1 MTKTKNTNNQGL
13 ALQLREDSFA
23 PLSDRLQLINKDIP
37 TPNKGQVLIK
47 VLASPINPS
56 DLVYL
61 QGNYGLPP
69 VANTFAGF
77 EGCGIVEK
85 ANAGIYGKWLEGKR
99 VAMGA
104 QAGFDGFW
112 GNYALTRATNCLP
125 LRDDIDDIQ
134 GSTLIVNPLT
144 SVCLV
149 ERAKALGSKTIIVN
163 AGASQVGKGV
173 IRYCKLL
180 GNIQVIATV
189 RSEQNV
195 QKLKQLGATHVLLTT
210 ASNYNEQL
218 KELAKQTRAKVLL
231 DAVAATD
238 TAATLKQMPNG
249 STAIVYGRL
258 TETHSNYGGE
268 YGVADLIF
276 RDCRIEGFWLAT
288 FMRRAKPWQILKL
301 SRKVQKLFAQGIFN
315 TDIYGTFGFE
325 DFIPALEHY
334 AEHKS
339 DGKVILVPK

>member
-1 MTKTKNTNNQGL
+1 MPNTKAANNQGF
-13 ALQLREDSFA
+13 ALQLQEDTHA
-23 PLSDRLQLINKDIP
+23 PLSDRLKRINKDIP

-77 EGCGIVEK
+77 EACGIVEK
-85 ANAGIYGKWLEGKR
+85 ANAGLYGKWLQGKR
-99 VAMGA
+99 VAVAA

-112 GNYALTRATNCLP
+112 GNYALTRASNCLP
-125 LRDDIDDIQ
+125 LREDIDNVQ

-149 ERAKALGSKTIIVN
+149 ERAKALGTKTIIVN
-163 AGASQVGKGV
+163 AAASQVGKGV

-195 QKLKQLGATHVLLTT
+195 AVLKQLGANHVLLTT
-210 ASNYNEQL
+210 DPDYNEQL
-218 KELAKQTRAKVLL
+218 KTLAKQTKARVLL

-238 TAATLKQMPNG
+238 TAATLKQMPNS

-258 TETHSNYGGE
+258 TETHSDFGGE

-276 RDCRIEGFWLAT
+276 RDCHIEGFWLAT
-288 FMRRAKPWQILKL
+288 FMRRAKSWQILSL
-301 SRKVQKLFAQGIFN
+301 SRKVQKLFADGVFN
-315 TDIYGTFGFE
+315 TDIYGTFGFD
-325 DFIPALEHY
+325 DFLPALEHY

-339 DGKVILVPK
+339 DGKVILVP

>member
-1 MTKTKNTNNQGL
+1 MSIKKADINQGF
-13 ALQLREDSFA
+13 ALKLQDDPYA
-23 PLSDRLQLINKDIP
+23 PLSSRLALINKDIP
-37 TPNKGQVLIK
+37 TPNKGQVLVR

-61 QGNYGLPP
+61 HGQYGLPP
-69 VANTFAGF
+69 VEHTFAGF
-77 EGCGIVEK
+77 EACGIVEK
-85 ANAGIYGKWLEGKR
+85 ANAGIYGKWLKGKR
-99 VAMGA
+99 VAMAA

-112 GNYALTRATNCLP
+112 GNYAITRATNCLP
-125 LRDDIDDIQ
+125 LRNDIDDIQ

-149 ERAKALGSKTIIVN
+149 ERAKALGAKTIIVN
-163 AGASQVGKGV
+163 AAASQVGKGV

-180 GNIQVIATV
+180 GNIKVIATV

-195 QKLKQLGATHVLLTT
+195 NILKELGAHHVLLTT
-210 ASNYNEQL
+210 DQNYQEKL
-218 KELAKQTRAKVLL
+218 KTLAKQTKAKVLL
-231 DAVAATD
+231 DAVAAEH
-238 TAATLKQMPNG
+238 TAATLKLMPNS
-249 STAIVYGRL
+249 STAIIYGRL

-288 FMRRAKPWQILKL
+288 FMRRAKPWQILSL
-301 SRKVQKLFAQGIFN
+301 SRKVQKLFAQGVFN

-325 DFIPALEHY
+325 DFLPALEHY

-339 DGKVILVPK
+339 DGKVVLVP